1 MVNDHDLEKYSRQI
15 ILNEIGPEGQEKI
28 KRVSILVIGAGG
40 LGSSVIQY
48 LSAAGVG
55 KIGIVDHD
63 KVELSN
69 CLLYTSDAADE

>member
-1 MVNDHDLEKYSRQI
+1 MANDHDLEKYSRQI

-48 LSAAGVG
+48 SFRFFR
-55 KIGIVDHD
+55 KIQCGYYRRA
-63 KVELSN
+63 
-69 CLLYTSDAADE
+69 C